1 MTVDDIMSFTVSE
14 TIMDIATKQSSFSTF
29 TPSFSSS
36 SSSSTSVPPDTYTD
50 PREYPPIL
58 PLLLSW
64 KKLLE
69 SLNSRYEVQDSAYP
83 VLTPEETSVRKQIN
97 AFVCT
102 PSSVGGVEGEIGSGS
117 GSGSGSGCMGGSC
130 TAEHETVV
138 NSDILSE
145 V

>member
-14 TIMDIATKQSSFSTF
+14 TIMDIAAKQSSFSAF

-64 KKLLE
+64 KNLVE

-97 AFVCT
+97 AYVCT

-117 GSGSGSGCMGGSC
+117 GSGSMGGSC

>member
-1 MTVDDIMSFTVSE
+1 VTVDDIMSFTVSE
-14 TIMDIATKQSSFSTF
+14 TIMDIAAIQSSFSTF
-29 TPSFSSS
+29 TPSSSSS
-36 SSSSTSVPPDTYTD
+36 SSSSTPVPPDTYTD
-50 PREYPPIL
+50 PGEYPPIL

-64 KKLLE
+64 KKLVE

-102 PSSVGGVEGEIGSGS
+102 PASVSGVEGEIGSGS
-117 GSGSGSGCMGGSC
+117 GSGRMGGPC

-138 NSDILSE
+138 NSDKLSE

>member
-1 MTVDDIMSFTVSE
+1 M
-14 TIMDIATKQSSFSTF
+14 
-29 TPSFSSS
+29 
-36 SSSSTSVPPDTYTD
+36 
-50 PREYPPIL
+50 
-58 PLLLSW
+58 
-64 KKLLE
+64 E

-97 AFVCT
+97 AYVCT

-117 GSGSGSGCMGGSC
+117 GRGSGSMGGSC
-130 TAEHETVV
+130 AAEHETVV